1 MSLFGV
7 SVFHLLLFKDD
18 VYCTYSDSIVARRG
32 GVSIII
38 IIGHWSKPLSD
49 VMIDYENC
57 RTMKKLL
64 LTNENIKTCV
74 FKWTHNAAI
83 IYWWPF
89 SLTLFAFVVCWKQGT
104 VAMLNLKMIL
114 SKKNSKDF
122 NALTSEIFFII
133 ISDWLVVSIQCCFWW
148 KLPSVILWEFYYCR
162 YKLICWCN
170 SIIHRVNIVSA
181 LPVLA
186 QNRFRNVFEFKGESC
201 HI

>member
-1 MSLFGV
+1 MVRSVLFPWYQFV
-7 SVFHLLLFKDD
+7 IILRSVFHLLLFKDD

-32 GVSIII
+32 GLSIII

-89 SLTLFAFVVCWKQGT
+89 SPTLFAFVVCWKQGT
-104 VAMLNLKMIL
+104 VAMLNLKMIH

-122 NALTSEIFFII
+122 NALTWHKWDFFYHNQ
-133 ISDWLVVSIQCCFWW
+133 WLAGCVYPMLFLMKATFRYS
-148 KLPSVILWEFYYCR
+148 LGIL
-162 YKLICWCN
+162 L
-170 SIIHRVNIVSA
+170 
-181 LPVLA
+181 L
-186 QNRFRNVFEFKGESC
+186 
-201 HI
+201 

>member
-1 MSLFGV
+1 
-7 SVFHLLLFKDD
+7 
-18 VYCTYSDSIVARRG
+18 
-32 GVSIII
+32 
-38 IIGHWSKPLSD
+38 
-49 VMIDYENC
+49 MIDYENC

-89 SLTLFAFVVCWKQGT
+89 SPTLFAFVVCWKQGT
-104 VAMLNLKMIL
+104 VAMLNLKMIH
-114 SKKNSKDF
+114 SKKKTQKILMLCLN
-122 NALTSEIFFII
+122 TSEIFFII
-133 ISDWLVVSIQCCFWW
+133 IRWLCYDWLVVSIQCCFWW
-148 KLPSVILWEFYYCR
+148 KPPSVILWEFYYCR

-186 QNRFRNVFEFKGESC
+186 QNRFRNVFEFKGESY

>member
-1 MSLFGV
+1 M
-7 SVFHLLLFKDD
+7 
-18 VYCTYSDSIVARRG
+18 YCTYSDSIVARRG

-89 SLTLFAFVVCWKQGT
+89 SPTLFAFVVCWKQGT